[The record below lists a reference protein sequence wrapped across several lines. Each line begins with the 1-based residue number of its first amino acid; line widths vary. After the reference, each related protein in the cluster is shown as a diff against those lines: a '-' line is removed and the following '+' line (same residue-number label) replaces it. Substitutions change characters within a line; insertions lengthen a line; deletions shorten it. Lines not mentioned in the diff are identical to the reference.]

1 MVVGMPLYLY
11 EVVNPDDSP
20 GEQFEVFQRMA
31 DEPLTKHPQTGQ
43 PVRRVLCAPAIGG
56 KWSEGAMNRS
66 VADDKKLDRLGFTKY
81 VKAGDG
87 IYEKRAGKGPDVI
100 SRDQAGLGGE

>member
-1 MVVGMPLYLY
+1 MPLYLY
-11 EVVNPDDSP
+11 EVITSDDSP
-20 GEQFEVFQRMA
+20 GQQFEIIQSMS
-31 DEPLTKHPQTGQ
+31 EPPLTRHPETGQ

-56 KWSEGAMNRS
+56 KWSDGAMNRS

-87 IYEKRAGKGPDVI
+87 VYEKRAGKGPDVI
-100 SRDQAGLGGE
+100 NRDS

>member
-1 MVVGMPLYLY
+1 MPLYLY
-11 EVVNPDDSP
+11 EVVMSDDSP
-20 GEQFEVFQRMA
+20 GEQFEVFQSMSE
-31 DEPLTKHPQTGQ
+31 EPLTRHPQTGQ

-56 KWSEGAMNRS
+56 KWSEGAMHRS

-87 IYEKRAGKGPDVI
+87 RYEKRAGKGPDVI
-100 SRDQAGLGGE
+100 SRDSAGLGDE